1 MVEAES
7 DGDKTQIISYQR
19 ALHGA
24 GVRSQKNT
32 DIILMSIT
40 SVLTSPSPGNIILDG
55 WFVLFHTI

>member
-19 ALHGA
+19 ALLAA

-40 SVLTSPSPGNIILDG
+40 SVLTPYSAGAGNIRRDG
-55 WFVLFHTI
+55 W

>member
-19 ALHGA
+19 ALLAA
-24 GVRSQKNT
+24 GVRSKKNT

-40 SVLTSPSPGNIILDG
+40 SVLTPYSAGAGNIRRDG
-55 WFVLFHTI
+55 W